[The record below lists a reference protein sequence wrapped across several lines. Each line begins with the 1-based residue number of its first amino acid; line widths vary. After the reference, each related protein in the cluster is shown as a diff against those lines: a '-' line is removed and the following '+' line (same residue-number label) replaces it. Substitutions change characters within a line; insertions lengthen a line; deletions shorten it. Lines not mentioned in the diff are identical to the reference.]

1 VLRWSVTPVAMAI
14 LLVVNVLLSALRAGV
29 FFDAM
34 LIAQALFYL
43 AAFLGWL
50 LSRRG
55 IRNKL
60 LYTAY
65 YFVFM
70 NINVFRGMAYLCE
83 HKNNGAWEKAK
94 RS

>member
-1 VLRWSVTPVAMAI
+1 M
-14 LLVVNVLLSALRAGV
+14 LLSALHAGLFYDIV
-29 FFDAM
+29 
-34 LIAQALFYL
+34 LILQLLFYL
-43 AAFLGWL
+43 SAFAGWL

-55 IRNKL
+55 VKNKL

-70 NINVFRGMAYLCE
+70 NINVFRGMSYLRT
-83 HKNNGAWEKAK
+83 HGKSGAWEKAR